1 MYLIFE
7 LVSNCCHVGTY
18 DNSLTWSSSVLC
30 NFFSSQ
36 IFLKNPELFTFNVYR
51 IEKEKITMWF
61 LGPRGWKGNRKKLK
75 NTEKQPEGGRRA
87 TRTEG
92 IYPKTMLAEGMKIW
106 GCPYSR
112 WFLNRKDKI
121 KNSFWYL
128 NALIERRMFCFRFWQ
143 KLG

>member
-1 MYLIFE
+1 M
-7 LVSNCCHVGTY
+7 
-18 DNSLTWSSSVLC
+18 
-30 NFFSSQ
+30 
-36 IFLKNPELFTFNVYR
+36 KNPELFTFNVYR

-92 IYPKTMLAEGMKIW
+92 IYPKTMQAEGMKIW

-112 WFLNRKDKI
+112 RFLKGKDKI
-121 KNSFWYL
+121 KNSFWDL
-128 NALIERRMFCFRFWQ
+128 NALIERRMFCFAFCG
-143 KLG
+143 L